1 MTKEKYNRKMSLIRL
16 IFAMKAI
23 AQIGLLMA
31 GRISFQH
38 LFKTCVLRTLRTV
51 ELRAKTMGSGEKL
64 DFIYL
69 VKNIGLNKQKA

>member
-1 MTKEKYNRKMSLIRL
+1 MVICIDGKR
-16 IFAMKAI
+16 
-23 AQIGLLMA
+23 GLV
-31 GRISFQH
+31 GRWEASHPLFSH

-69 VKNIGLNKQKA
+69 VKNIGLNKQKAQL